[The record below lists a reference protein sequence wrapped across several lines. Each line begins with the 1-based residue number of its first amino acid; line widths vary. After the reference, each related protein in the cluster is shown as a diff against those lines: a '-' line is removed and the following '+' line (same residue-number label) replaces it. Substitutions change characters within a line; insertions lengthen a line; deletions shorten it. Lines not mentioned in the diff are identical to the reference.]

1 MDKDKIFNF
10 VQKAVSTPPLIL
22 VGSGGSAPYGL
33 PSMTELGTHLVNSL
47 DIKYKTDYSWNQFNE
62 NLSNGQDLE
71 TALSDLPLSD
81 GIIEDIRRETWNL
94 ISKKDLILFH
104 DVIFNNKTIDI
115 GRLIK
120 KFYQA
125 HPKCVNVI
133 TTNYDRVIEYACDSL
148 KLPICTGFSGL
159 YLKNYHQDNFPTM
172 NTVNIVKVHGSL
184 DTFKDVHGASLNIPL
199 MNKIPD
205 GLVPEIITPG
215 SSKYRAVLKGNTRD
229 LLNASDEMIKHAKS
243 FLCIGYGFNDEQI
256 QEKIISR
263 IRQDTPIVV
272 VTMRLSDSAAHLIT
286 NNAKNYVTIQMGDK
300 TNNTEFCINKEIT
313 VLDGDFWSINGF
325 MKIID

>member
-1 MDKDKIFNF
+1 MDKEKIFNF

-33 PSMTELGTHLVNSL
+33 PSMTELGKHLVDSL
-47 DIKYKTDYSWNQFNE
+47 DIKYKTDSSWNQFYE
-62 NLSNGQDLE
+62 NLRNGQDLE
-71 TALSDLPLSD
+71 TALSNLSLSD
-81 GIIEDIRRETWNL
+81 CIIEDIRKETWKL
-94 ISKKDLILFH
+94 ISEKDLILFRE
-104 DVIFNNKTIDI
+104 VIFNNKTIDI

-133 TTNYDRVIEYACDSL
+133 TTNYDRVIEYACDSV
-148 KLPICTGFSGL
+148 KLPIYTGFSGL
-159 YLKNYHQDNFPTM
+159 YLKDYHGNFS
-172 NTVNIVKVHGSL
+172 NKDTVNIVKVHGSL

-229 LLNASDEMIKHAKS
+229 LLSVSDEMIKHAKS

-256 QEKIISR
+256 QEKIISK

-286 NNAKNYVTIQMGDK
+286 NNAKNYVTIQMGDM
-300 TNNTEFCINKEIT
+300 TNTTEFCINKEIT
-313 VLDGDFWSINGF
+313 VLDGDFWSIGGF